1 MVYEEN
7 NNKTS
12 MTSEPS
18 TVLYGLNYLKNL
30 YNGMP
35 SFEDLRAEYLQEKY
49 GI

>member
-18 TVLYGLNYLKNL
+18 TVLYGLDYLKNL
-30 YNGMP
+30 HNRTP
-35 SFEDLRAEYLQEKY
+35 NFEDLRAEYLKK
-49 GI
+49 G